1 MAPSWAY
8 LGLLLA
14 ALFQACRSDIA
25 ELLQSSPEFEAKT
38 SAIRSTPD
46 RKQAAAANATPVARR
61 LQPAPSPP
69 PSSVS
74 ENIFGSGAVTT
85 TNFNMKQLI
94 GPIVGGA
101 VGAAAIGGVIALSVI
116 KSTEKEH
123 KVTGS
128 MILQVPDV
136 AAFVNDVTFQDAVK
150 EGIADAA
157 GVPASYVTVT
167 AHPGRRLLERRLLGD
182 AKVDY
187 VITIPKD
194 DSFHNPDGVQNALG
208 SKSATD
214 LTNAIQKRVTI
225 AKGSGTKLSVVSSQV
240 QNKPMVTQ
248 APTTTLP
255 GISTNNGVG
264 TTDNFLNLPE
274 SGGGNF
280 NGPTT
285 PSFGLRARETAT
297 DGGDSSSSGIW
308 LGIAAVVAA
317 CCVAALIAACLQK
330 CFTGKKRSSSKRQA
344 SERDMNLD
352 YEKVDIADSVY
363 EQQPY
368 MNPGTRMDLP
378 NTSADMYAQ
387 PDYASQYTGSAY
399 MQGSQYAAMGG
410 PMAGMTSM
418 PPPPP
423 PPPGGYQ
430 ASPLANT
437 WAPPSAAGM
446 AAMPTYDGLSLTN
459 SQYGMRPGQP
469 PMGFNQ
475 PGLVGMNY

>member
-1 MAPSWAY
+1 MAPRCAH
-8 LGLLLA
+8 LGLLLLA

-25 ELLQSSPEFEAKT
+25 ELLKSSAEFEAKT
-38 SAIRSTPD
+38 SASRSTPE
-46 RKQAAAANATPVARR
+46 RRRPAAAAPSATPVARR
-61 LQPAPSPP
+61 LQPVPSPP

-85 TNFNMKQLI
+85 TNFDIKKLI

-116 KSTEKEH
+116 KSTQKEH

-128 MILQVPDV
+128 MLLQVPDS
-136 AAFVNDVTFQDAVK
+136 ASFVNDVTFQDAIK
-150 EGIADAA
+150 AGLADAA
-157 GVPASYVTVT
+157 GVPESYVTVA
-167 AHPGRRLLERRLLGD
+167 AHAVGGRRLLQD
-182 AKVDY
+182 TKVDY
-187 VITIPKD
+187 VITIPKE
-194 DSFHNPDGVQNALG
+194 DSLHNPGGVENALG
-208 SKSATD
+208 SKSAAD

-225 AKGSGTKLSVVSSQV
+225 AKGSGTKVNVFNNQV
-240 QNKPMVTQ
+240 QNKPLVTQ

-255 GISTNNGVG
+255 GISTNGVG
-264 TTDNFLNLPE
+264 TTDNFLNLPD
-274 SGGGNF
+274 GNF
-280 NGPTT
+280 NNPTT
-285 PSFGLRARETAT
+285 PGIRAREEDT
-297 DGGDSSSSGIW
+297 GGGSSSSGIW
-308 LGIAAVVAA
+308 LGVAAVVAA
-317 CCVAALIAACLQK
+317 CCVAALVAVCFQK
-330 CFTGKKRSSSKRQA
+330 FFRGGKRRSSSNKRPA
-344 SERDMNLD
+344 SHDRD

-368 MNPGTRMDLP
+368 MNPGTRMDMP
-378 NTSADMYAQ
+378 NSMDMR

-410 PMAGMTSM
+410 PMAGMSSM

-437 WAPPSAAGM
+437 WVPPNSNGM

-459 SQYGMRPGQP
+459 SQYGMRPGMGP
-469 PMGFNQ
+469 GFNQ
-475 PGLVGMNY
+475 PGLVGMNMPPAYGGY